1 MSRIYH
7 RLDAH
12 PWRSA
17 PHHRVGGFS
26 NPESPHPDGRKGPA
40 MRKVLRTLMREG
52 NRPLESIPEGHVWSR
67 EAALAGLKNAP
78 APSLTWLGQACFL
91 IRLPGCTILTDPFL
105 GERAS
110 LVPFAGPRRL
120 VPQPIP
126 LAHLMPDVLVI
137 SHNHYDHLDRASI
150 RVLCRTKPVQIVTT
164 LGTGRSLRGLGAA
177 AIHELDWMQC
187 IELNEVLFTLLPA
200 CHFSGR
206 TVWDQDRA
214 LWGSVRI
221 DQGNLSLFFGGD
233 SGYSSCFAR
242 VADLLGSVSHAL
254 VPIGAY
260 GPPEVFAHVHMNP
273 EEARCVADELGA
285 ETAIG
290 MHWGTVRL
298 TTEPFWKPR
307 ARFLA
312 ASGCAKVAC
321 MGVGETRTL
330 I

>member
-1 MSRIYH
+1 MSKIYH

-12 PWRSA
+12 PWRSG

-26 NPESPHPDGRKGPA
+26 NPESPHADGRRSPA
-40 MRKVLRTLMREG
+40 MRKVLVELMRHG
-52 NRPLESIPEGHVWSR
+52 NQALDFIPDEHVRTQS
-67 EAALAGLKNAP
+67 AALAGLVSVTE
-78 APSLTWLGQACFL
+78 PSLTWLGQACFL

-110 LVPFAGPRRL
+110 PVPFAGPRRL
-120 VPQPIP
+120 IPQPVP
-126 LAHLMPDVLVI
+126 LACLKPDVLVI

-150 RVLCRTKPVQIVTT
+150 RALCRTKPVQIVTT
-164 LGTGRSLRGLGAA
+164 PGTGRSLRGLGAT

-187 IELNEVLFTLLPA
+187 IELHEVLFTVLPA

-221 DQGNLSLFFGGD
+221 EQGDLSLFFGGD

-242 VADLLGSVSHAL
+242 AADLLGPVRHAL

-260 GPPEVFAHVHMNP
+260 GPPEVFAHVHMSP
-273 EEARCVADELGA
+273 EEARRVADELGA
-285 ETAIG
+285 VTAVG
-290 MHWGTVRL
+290 MHWGTLRL
-298 TTEPFWKPR
+298 TTEPFWEPKS
-307 ARFLA
+307 RFLSA
-312 ASGCAKVAC
+312 PGQADALC
-321 MGVGETRTL
+321 MGVGETRPLT
-330 I
+330 